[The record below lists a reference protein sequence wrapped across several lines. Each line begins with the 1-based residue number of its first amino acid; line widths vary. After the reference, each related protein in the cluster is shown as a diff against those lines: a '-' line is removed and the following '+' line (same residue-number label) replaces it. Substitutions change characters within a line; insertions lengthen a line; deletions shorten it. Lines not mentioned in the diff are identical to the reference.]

1 MRNLENIKAE
11 KFAKKEKER
20 MEERFGG
27 SPDQMSTPE
36 KSGNFDKP
44 KEKPH
49 KWEIDWDK
57 YDEEEA
63 LERLSRLSDYDTMT
77 PAEIES
83 KMRSIR
89 EDPSSLANYEAEDK
103 MQQEIKRAND
113 DGIQLTLGDMQRL
126 GAQVTCS
133 IGPTLKV
140 TTPLTPHSDPT
151 RRSTRSTRSAAS
163 TTSTWTRAGW
173 PPRAPSSLSG
183 RSLLFARMQLPS
195 LRTCTAHSHRRL
207 SRSTGHSAAA
217 THRTHAGLRGRAS
230 RGTVHDE
237 VSRSARF

>member
-1 MRNLENIKAE
+1 M
-11 KFAKKEKER
+11 
-20 MEERFGG
+20 
-27 SPDQMSTPE
+27 
-36 KSGNFDKP
+36 KP
-44 KEKPH
+44 SLIFLRRCVLSQEKPH

-140 TTPLTPHSDPT
+140 ITPADTPLGPHPQVYSFDKE
-151 RRSTRSTRSAAS
+151 
-163 TTSTWTRAGW
+163 
-173 PPRAPSSLSG
+173 
-183 RSLLFARMQLPS
+183 
-195 LRTCTAHSHRRL
+195 RRL
-207 SRSTGHSAAA
+207 DDIYMDASGMAAE
-217 THRTHAGLRGRAS
+217 S
-230 RGTVHDE
+230 PK
-237 VSRSARF
+237 